1 MDSRNVIIVGGG
13 ISGLATA
20 YYLKQ
25 LGVRSTLIEK
35 CATLG
40 GLIQTDVVEGCE
52 LEAGPDSFLA
62 SKPAA
67 SRLAHELGLDREI
80 IGTNEKYRRTY
91 VAKKGR
97 LVPIPK
103 GMVMMVPGNVK
114 AALSSPLFG
123 LNTKRK
129 LLREVF
135 LKPRERDGDVSV
147 RDFVRDHF
155 GQGMLTY
162 LAEPLLS
169 GVYGGEASVLSARSV
184 LPKFLAYERQFGS
197 LIRGVRSE
205 KKPAKGNKSLF
216 LSFRGGMHRLIDS
229 LVRELGTSVRMLHA
243 EATDIGREND
253 TWKVRTGAGEVT
265 EGQKLVLAC
274 PAHVSARLL
283 HSFDSTLSSQLA
295 GIPYSSA
302 TLVRLLFDRSTFQHP
317 LNGFGFL
324 VPRRERK
331 TIAAATWINT
341 KFPPRI
347 APDLVGIRAF
357 IVDPEATREHDSPP
371 SELIAKSVRDLRK
384 LMSIHQRPI
393 YSSVTSW
400 PLSMPQYVVG
410 HHARM
415 QEIETLVKDHGGLY
429 LASNYLRGVGIPDC
443 IDQAEATAKAI
454 ADTRNVK

>member
-1 MDSRNVIIVGGG
+1 VDSRNVIIVGAG

-25 LGVRSTLIEK
+25 LGIPSTLIEK
-35 CATLG
+35 SATLG

-67 SRLAHELGLDREI
+67 SRLAHELGLDGEI
-80 IGTNEKYRRTY
+80 IGTNERYRRTY

-97 LVPIPK
+97 LLPIPK
-103 GMVMMVPGNVK
+103 GMVMMVPGNLK

-123 LNTKRK
+123 LNTKRAF
-129 LLREVF
+129 LREVF
-135 LKPRERDGDVSV
+135 SKPRERDGDVSV

-155 GQGMLTY
+155 GQGVLTY

-184 LPKFLAYERQFGS
+184 LPKFLGYERQFGS

-205 KKPAKGNKSLF
+205 QKPAKGNKSLF
-216 LSFRGGMHRLIDS
+216 LSFRGGMRT
-229 LVRELGTSVRMLHA
+229 LVDALSHEIRNTVRILRA
-243 EATDIGREND
+243 EATEIAREND
-253 TWKVRTGAGEVT
+253 GWKVSTSGGEIV
-265 EGQKLVLAC
+265 EGEKLVLAC

-283 HSFDSTLSSQLA
+283 HSFDSALSSQLA

-341 KFPPRI
+341 KFPSRV
-347 APDLVGIRAF
+347 APDLIGIRTF
-357 IVDPEATREHDSPP
+357 IVDPEATSERDSPP
-371 SELIAKSVRDLRK
+371 SELIAKSVRDLGK
-384 LMSIHQRPI
+384 FMSIRQRPI

-400 PLSMPQYVVG
+400 PLSMPQYIVG
-410 HHARM
+410 HGERI
-415 QEIETLVKDHGGLY
+415 QELETLLKHHGGLY
-429 LASNYLRGVGIPDC
+429 LVSNYLRGIGIPDC
-443 IDQAEATAKAI
+443 IARAEAIANAI
-454 ADTRNVK
+454 AGK

>member
-1 MDSRNVIIVGGG
+1 VDSRGVIIIGAG

-25 LGVRSTLIEK
+25 LGVQSTLIEK
-35 CATLG
+35 CATPG

-67 SRLAHELGLDREI
+67 SRLAHELGLDGEI

-91 VAKKGR
+91 VARKGR

-135 LKPRERDGDVSV
+135 LKPRERDGDLSV

-155 GQGMLTY
+155 GQGMLTN

-184 LPKFLAYERQFGS
+184 LPRFLAYEREFGS

-205 KKPAKGNKSLF
+205 KTRSKGNRSLF
-216 LSFRGGMHRLIDS
+216 LSFRGGMRTLIDS
-229 LVRELGTSVRMLHA
+229 LVRQLGTSVRMLRA
-243 EATDIGREND
+243 EATSIRRENGH
-253 TWKVRTGAGEVT
+253 WKVNTIAGELL
-265 EGQKLVLAC
+265 EGHKIVLAC

-283 HSFDSTLSSQLA
+283 QSFDATLSSHLA

-331 TIAAATWINT
+331 TFAAATWINT

-347 APDLVGIRAF
+347 APDLIGIRAF
-357 IVDPEATREHDSPP
+357 IVDPEATREQASPAA
-371 SELIAKSVRDLRK
+371 ELIAKSVRDLRK
-384 LMSIHQRPI
+384 LMSIHQRPV

-410 HHARM
+410 HQARI
-415 QEIETLVKDHGGLY
+415 QEIENLLKKDGDLY
-429 LASNYLRGVGIPDC
+429 LVSNYLRGVGIPDC
-443 IDQAEATAKAI
+443 IEQAEVTARAI
-454 ADTRNVK
+454 AEAENVK

>member
-1 MDSRNVIIVGGG
+1 MDSRDVIIVGAG

-35 CATLG
+35 CAMPG

-67 SRLAHELGLDREI
+67 LSLARELGLESEI

-155 GQGMLTY
+155 GQGMLTH

-169 GVYGGEASVLSARSV
+169 GVYGGEASVLSAGSV
-184 LPKFLAYERQFGS
+184 LPRFLAYEREFGS

-205 KKPAKGNKSLF
+205 KKAAKGNKSLF
-216 LSFRGGMHRLIDS
+216 LSFRGGMRTLIDS
-229 LVRELGTSVRMLHA
+229 LVAQHGNSVRILRA
-243 EATDIGREND
+243 EATDIGRENGS
-253 TWKVRTGAGEVT
+253 WKVSTSAGEVL

-283 HSFDSTLSSQLA
+283 HPFDSILSGQLA
-295 GIPYSSA
+295 EIPYSSA
-302 TLVRLLFDRSTFQHP
+302 TLIRLLFDRSTFQHP

-331 TIAAATWINT
+331 TIAAVTWINT

-347 APDLVGIRAF
+347 APDLIGIRAF
-357 IVDPEATREHDSPP
+357 IVDPEATREQDSPP

-384 LMSIHQRPI
+384 FMSIHQRPI

-410 HHARM
+410 HQRRIG
-415 QEIETLVKDHGGLY
+415 EIESLVRNHDGLY
-429 LASNYLRGVGIPDC
+429 LVSNYLRGIGIPDC
-443 IDQAEATAKAI
+443 IGQAEVTAKAI
-454 ADTRNVK
+454 AETQNVK